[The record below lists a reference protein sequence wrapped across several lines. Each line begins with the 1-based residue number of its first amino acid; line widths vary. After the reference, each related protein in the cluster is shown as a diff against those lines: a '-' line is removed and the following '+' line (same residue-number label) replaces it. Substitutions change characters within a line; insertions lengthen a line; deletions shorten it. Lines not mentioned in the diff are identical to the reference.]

1 MKALNFLKEKTKG
14 IAHNDQEFHEHCYNV
29 YKILKKLGQ
38 NEDVCLAG
46 LYHSIYD
53 TDAFK
58 LDIKID
64 RKEVVE
70 QIGKRAEDLV
80 WSFCQLDNKE
90 NYLLQEYPNL
100 KDLFYISYANML
112 EQRNK
117 LQETDI
123 ETMIA
128 KYEHKLTI

>member
-1 MKALNFLKEKTKG
+1 M
-14 IAHNDQEFHEHCYNV
+14 
-29 YKILKKLGQ
+29 
-38 NEDVCLAG
+38 CLAG

-58 LDIKID
+58 LNIEID

-90 NYLLQEYPNL
+90 NYLLQEYPNF

>member
-14 IAHNDQEFHEHCYNV
+14 IAHNDQEFYEHCHNV
-29 YKILKKLGQ
+29 YKILKQLGQ

-53 TDAFK
+53 TDAYK
-58 LDIKID
+58 LAIDID

-70 QIGKRAEDLV
+70 QIGKTAENLV
-80 WSFCQLDNKE
+80 WSFCQLDDKE
-90 NYLLQEYPNL
+90 NYLLKEYPKH

-112 EQRNK
+112 EQRDR
-117 LQETDI
+117 LQGTDI

-128 KYEHKLTI
+128 KYEHKIL